1 MSLYG
6 MMRTGVSGMQ
16 GQSNRLGTVADNI
29 ANSST
34 TGYKRSSVEFSSL
47 IVPQAGS
54 GSYSSGGVATTVRT
68 SISQQ
73 GNIQYTTS
81 ATDLAISGEGF
92 FTVQDA
98 SGQTFLTRAGSFVL
112 DDQGRLVNAAGFY
125 LQGYSFANGTP
136 SAAANSFAGL
146 EAVKIANLP
155 MTATPST
162 EGSYSA
168 NLPAAADIVAAGS
181 LPSDN
186 VAGSTY
192 TNKTSL
198 VVYDN
203 LGGEVLLDIYFTKT
217 AANTWEVAVYN
228 QADGT
233 AGTGFPYSSPALA
246 TQSLTFDPANGQLA
260 GGGTI
265 SLAVPG
271 GATFQLDMSEMTQL
285 ATDFTPGSDPKVN
298 GNAASSVAGYEI
310 AADGTLYA
318 QYDNGTLAALY
329 RIPLATVTSPDQL
342 NVLSGNVFSQSA
354 LSGDVTLGFPQEG
367 AFGKITSGALEASN
381 VDIGEELTAMIE
393 SQRNYTA
400 NSKVFQTGSELL
412 DVLVNLKR

>member
-29 ANSST
+29 ANSGT
-34 TGYKRSSVEFSSL
+34 TGYKRSSVEFSTL
-47 IVPQAGS
+47 VVPQAGS

-112 DDQGRLVNAAGFY
+112 DDEGRLVNAAGFY
-125 LQGYSFANGTP
+125 LQGYSYANGTP
-136 SAAANSFAGL
+136 STAANSFAGL
-146 EAVKIANLP
+146 EAVRIADLA

-162 EGSYSA
+162 EGVYSA
-168 NLPAAADIVAAGS
+168 NLPADADIVAAGS

-192 TNKTSL
+192 TNKTSM
-198 VVYDN
+198 VAYDN
-203 LGGEVLLDIYFTKT
+203 LGGEVLMDIYFTKT
-217 AANTWEVAVYN
+217 ADNTWEVAVYN

-233 AGTGFPYSSPALA
+233 AGTGFPYSSAALA
-246 TQSLTFDPANGQLA
+246 TDILTFDPTNGQLS

-265 SLAVPG
+265 NLNVPG
-271 GATFQLDMSEMTQL
+271 GAALELDMSEMTQL
-285 ATDFTPGSDPKVN
+285 ATEFTPGTADVN
-298 GNAASSVAGYEI
+298 GNAASAVSGYEI

-329 RIPLATVTSPDQL
+329 RIPLANVTSPDQL

-354 LSGDVTLGFPQEG
+354 LSGEINLGFPEEG
-367 AFGKITSGALEASN
+367 DFGKVTSGALEASN